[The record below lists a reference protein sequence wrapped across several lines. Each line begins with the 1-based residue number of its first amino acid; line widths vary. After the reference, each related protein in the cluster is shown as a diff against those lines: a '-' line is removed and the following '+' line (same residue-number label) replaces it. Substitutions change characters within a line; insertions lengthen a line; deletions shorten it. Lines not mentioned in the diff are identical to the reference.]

1 MFVRHKMMNSH
12 LREARKRMGMTQ
24 PELARHVSVSQGHI
38 SRLERLKDNASPDL
52 AKRLAQVLNIP
63 VTKILY
69 PDE

>member
-1 MFVRHKMMNSH
+1 MVLSP

-24 PELARHVSVSQGHI
+24 PELARQVSVTQGHI
-38 SRLERLKDNASPDL
+38 SRLESRKDNASPDL
-52 AKRLAQVLNIP
+52 AKRLAQVLDIP